1 MINSNVEFL
10 FHFGW
15 NSFFESQVLTMSSQ
29 NLFIARVVNEE
40 KNLYR
45 LQYDKDQSVWSA
57 VTGKM
62 QFEAT
67 GRIDFPA
74 VGDFVLA
81 ELPAGSERAVV
92 RFIFKRQSTLQRK
105 KVGEVSE
112 VQILATNVDYVFITT
127 SINSDLNFGRL
138 DRYLTFA
145 WDSGSTPVILLTKA
159 DLIQDV
165 EVVISQVEERFPG
178 VNIHALSKDHFE
190 NAEFLKEYLR
200 PGKTS
205 VLVGSSGVGKSTI
218 ANYLIGDEIIKTLEV
233 RESDDKGRHT
243 TTSRA
248 MYESIFGGLIIDT
261 PGMRELQFADHEAG
275 LSEQFGDVEELISQC
290 HFSNCQHE
298 TEKGCAV
305 LLALESG
312 ELTPERWKNFNKIAK
327 EVRHAMR
334 KQHRWILA
342 QDRKVWKKR
351 SMEARLNHKGRQ

>member
-1 MINSNVEFL
+1 MINSNAEFL
-10 FHFGW
+10 SHFGW
-15 NSFFESQVLTMSSQ
+15 NGFFESQVLTMSSK
-29 NLFIARVVNEE
+29 NLVVARVVNEE

-45 LQYDKDQSVWSA
+45 LQFDFDKSVWSA

-62 QFEAT
+62 QFEAV
-67 GRIDFPA
+67 RRSDFPA
-74 VGDFVLA
+74 VGDWVLA
-81 ELPAGSERAVV
+81 EIPPGSERAVV
-92 RFIFKRQSTLQRK
+92 RFIFNRQSSLQRK

-127 SINSDLNFGRL
+127 SINSDLNYGRL

-159 DLIQDV
+159 DLSADV
-165 EVVISQVEERFPG
+165 EVIISQVKERFHG
-178 VNIHALSKDHFE
+178 VNIHALSKDNFE
-190 NAEFLKEYLR
+190 SVEFLKDYMK

-218 ANYLIGDEIIKTLEV
+218 ANFLIGEEIIKTLEV

-248 MYESIFGGLIIDT
+248 LYESIYGGLIIDT

-275 LSEQFGDVEELISQC
+275 LAEQFGDIEELISKC

-298 TEKGCAV
+298 AEKGCAV
-305 LLALESG
+305 IPSLENG
-312 ELTPERWKNFNKIAK
+312 ELLPERWKNFNKIAK

-334 KQHRWILA
+334 KQHKWILA
-342 QDRKVWKKR
+342 QDRKIWKKR
-351 SMEARLNHKGRQ
+351 SIESRQKYKGWQ